1 MTSDRSE
8 RSEPTTHRRR
18 RWALLGALVAL
29 ALLLASCGSD
39 DDDTEASDASMEEA
53 EFETSG
59 EDGDAGDESDDS
71 GFEVESD
78 GEAEFEGDAME
89 EEAADEEFEDEG
101 DRALSEG
108 DAASPLGA
116 GGTQVTP
123 TAADLGRKLIF
134 TAFLTVGVDDVAVAS
149 AEATS
154 VIEGLGGFL
163 FGQSTEGG
171 PNARSELIFKVLPD
185 DFNLA
190 LERLGAVGELRN
202 QTVTTDDVTERV
214 VDLESRIEV
223 AELGVARLRA
233 ALEGSESLEDYAEIE
248 RLLLGRESDLEV
260 MRGQLRTLQDRID
273 LATITLV
280 LSQERVENGVVVD
293 VTSYEGHDGGRLCP
307 GQSGRS
313 VEEGTDV
320 TVCFEVTNVGD
331 QTLVDIAL
339 TDTVLEIDGDT
350 ELLPVFGD
358 LAELAP
364 GQSALVAYETGVE
377 RTQRLRTRVAAVPTD
392 GVGGERGPAVQ
403 AEGEAE
409 IRTFASE
416 DPPGFGDGFGVA
428 VDILRGLWTAL
439 IVLIGFLIPLLVLL
453 PFVWLAW
460 KGVQTVRR
468 NRPGGS
474 STPPPPPPV
483 APPPPPSTD
492 PPAEATVG
500 GGPGPTGATTG
511 AGSDTE
517 PDA

>member
-1 MTSDRSE
+1 MTSDRSQ
-8 RSEPTTHRRR
+8 RSETTTRRRR
-18 RWALLGALVAL
+18 RWGLLGAFVAL
-29 ALLLASCGSD
+29 ALLLAACGSD
-39 DDDTEASDASMEEA
+39 DDAAESGVDEETSTEAAEPMEGDASD
-53 EFETSG
+53 
-59 EDGDAGDESDDS
+59 DG
-71 GFEVESD
+71 GFDVESD
-78 GEAEFEGDAME
+78 GQAASEDDAME
-89 EEAADEEFEDEG
+89 EEAGDVDDGA

-108 DAASPLGA
+108 DPGSPLGA

-134 TAFLTVGVDDVAVAS
+134 TAFLTVGVDDVAAAS

-171 PNARSELIFKVLPD
+171 PNARSELTFKVLPD

-233 ALEGSESLEDYAEIE
+233 ALEGSQSLEDYAEIE

-313 VEEGTDV
+313 VEEGSDV
-320 TVCFEVTNVGD
+320 TVCFEVTNIGD

-339 TDTVLEIDGDT
+339 TDTVLEIDSET
-350 ELLPVFGD
+350 ELLSVFGD
-358 LAELAP
+358 LTELAP
-364 GQSALVAYETGVE
+364 GQSALVAYETRVE

-392 GVGGERGPAVQ
+392 GLGGERGPAVQ

-439 IVLIGFLIPLLVLL
+439 IVTIGFLIPLLILL
-453 PFVWLAW
+453 PFAWLAW
-460 KGVQTVRR
+460 KGWQALRR

-474 STPPPPPPV
+474 EAAPPPPPLAPPPPPP
-483 APPPPPSTD
+483 AD
-492 PPAEATVG
+492 PVAEATVG
-500 GGPGPTGATTG
+500 GGSDQTGGPGG
-511 AGSDTE
+511 AGGE
-517 PDA
+517 PDATS